1 MNNKFFGDIVLR
13 VKLTIRLIKD
23 SRVPIYLKLLP
34 ALCIAYLII
43 PADLLV
49 GPIDDALVLYLG
61 MEFFIDFCP
70 REVVAEHLRD
80 LRERSTAAPASSE
93 APKEED
99 VIDAEFK
106 DK

>member
-1 MNNKFFGDIVLR
+1 MNNKFFTDIVLR
-13 VKLTIRLIKD
+13 VKLTIRLLKD
-23 SRVPIYLKLLP
+23 SRVPFYLKLLP
-34 ALCIAYLII
+34 ALCVVYLII

-80 LRERSTAAPASSE
+80 LRERSAAAPSPSE
-93 APKEED
+93 TPKEED

-106 DK
+106 EK

>member
-1 MNNKFFGDIVLR
+1 MNNKFFTDIILK
-13 VKLTIRLIKD
+13 VKLTLRLLKD
-23 SRVPIYLKLLP
+23 SRVPFYLKLLP
-34 ALCIAYLII
+34 ALCVAYWII
-43 PADLLV
+43 PTDLLV

-80 LRERSTAAPASSE
+80 LRARDTAAPAPPE
-93 APKEED
+93 TPKEED

-106 DK
+106 EK